1 MAKVERNANSLVRI
15 ILLTI
20 VFVVLGTFSLP
31 KTAYAHDMYFVQT
44 TIDATSYK
52 YTAVARMDKTGVTG
66 LESGHIAF
74 DYNFSDLL
82 ENNFLTVSGTD
93 YKLEEEEG
101 GVVKEPKY
109 TFGFPFTEQGETWG
123 GKDKNNATKADGD
136 QAQYVASTLPT
147 QLNDFLDYV
156 YEGERPSSMDAH
168 VKRMEEVTSA
178 ISTVANGGS
187 ATINGY
193 KLTQGKLKP
202 YKDGYDKTY
211 GTRNQDWVTV
221 TTPDG
226 EYQIDFVYAVPKG
239 YKKVGSW
246 NNSHLKRDYKYD
258 NDAEFMTWN
267 MLIYQ
272 AHYFYFAASVST
284 SNSHEIGEPGYL
296 EQKIVEILESVLNGL
311 NGLLGLYSMEE
322 LLYNEGV
329 RDSNA
334 WHYGA
339 FPKYIDNTITKFH
352 LVFQAIAWSLL
363 IAALYKLLI
372 MRNLSSMN
380 PAMRV
385 SLKNGVLDLCITAL
399 LLAFIFPLINF
410 LLLVNYRLV
419 DIFASMGISLDNLAG
434 LNSYNGLLSGILL
447 QFYYFFIE
455 LWLNLTYIIRSSL
468 LAILTATSPL
478 FVAAIAFGTKY
489 KMLFGTFMKELS
501 ANIFLQSVQAF
512 AITFLLL
519 TSSQSRGIELAVMMF
534 GLIVITELFRALVFG
549 QSGGMATKV
558 GASALS
564 AGVKGVGG
572 MAKGYTKAKRNDE
585 RKNKDGE
592 KSRESDAHLSTNSES
607 SGNDTISDSGG
618 FDFNRIK
625 NPYAR
630 NAAKAGTGA
639 LGVAGAGGASL
650 AAGGYALAFG
660 AIDPSAVGDA
670 AEAVGMIGHA
680 GKKQVA
686 NVAGGLSG
694 LGKTAWDDGKAALT
708 DIGLIGGSGSDSGMS
723 AGDSDYVAPVQNPH
737 FDPST
742 ITSSPNVEGVD
753 LAMAGG
759 TVGPNTPVS
768 STPNVQGGQN
778 LNLGATAMPA
788 TVGQKGSPAASNI
801 QGGNISDFGKMP
813 STTATTPSDVIGSPK
828 STKFS
833 STTIADPSQAEQ
845 DKTTVNVG
853 DGSSGYSEG
862 IASGSKYSTGGQTG
876 DGTLVGVDVSNVD
889 GGSTIASAP
898 ISMDGSTGGQSGG
911 TIIDDANKNSNV
923 VQEAIVKRT
932 PSKPR
937 PNATQQ
943 YENIDLDQQKMQQ
956 LGVVRM
962 NSDAGGNLH
971 ARYNPQ
977 NLSTENRDK
986 LDMMASAYE
995 NGTPDDKRA
1004 LRGAGVQ
1011 KVGVDQK
1018 TGEYTVTYNTQG
1030 RSQLG
1035 INSARSTVNGFTQEV
1050 PSGTTPKIMGDVRG
1064 VQFSENVK
1072 EGYSQRKQS
1081 REDVGRENV
1090 QND

>member
-1 MAKVERNANSLVRI
+1 MAKVERDASSLVRI
-15 ILLTI
+15 FLLTI
-20 VFVVLGTFSLP
+20 VLVVIGTFTFP

-44 TIDATSYK
+44 TVDATSYK
-52 YTAVARMDKTGVTG
+52 YTAVARMDKTGITG
-66 LESGHIAF
+66 LESGHIAY

-82 ENNFLTVSGTD
+82 KSNFPSVSGTD
-93 YKLEEEEG
+93 YKLEEEDG
-101 GVVKEPKY
+101 GVVKTPKF
-109 TFGFPFTEQGETWG
+109 TFGFPYTEQGALWG

-156 YEGERPSSMDAH
+156 YEGKRPSSMDEH

-178 ISTVANGGS
+178 ISTVSGGGS

-202 YKDGYDKTY
+202 YKNGYDKTY

-226 EYQIDFVYAVPKG
+226 EYQIDFIYAVPKG

-258 NDAEFMTWN
+258 DDAELMTWN
-267 MLIYQ
+267 MLVYQ

-284 SNSHEIGEPGYL
+284 SNTHEIGEPGYL
-296 EQKIVEILESVLNGL
+296 EQKIVELLESVLNGL

-329 RDSNA
+329 RDSNS

-339 FPKYIDNTITKFH
+339 FPKYIDGYITKFH

-372 MRNLSSMN
+372 MRNLSAMN

-385 SLKNGVLDLCITAL
+385 SLKNGVLDLCITAF
-399 LLAFIFPLINF
+399 LLAIIFPLINF

-419 DIFASMGISLDNLAG
+419 DIFASMGLSLDNLAG

-455 LWLNLTYIIRSSL
+455 LWLNFTYIIRSTL
-468 LAILTATSPL
+468 LAVLTASSPL
-478 FVAAIAFGTKY
+478 FIAAIAFGAKY
-489 KMLFGTFMKELS
+489 KQLFGTFMKELTG
-501 ANIFLQSVQAF
+501 NIFLQSVQAF

-519 TSSQSRGIELAVMMF
+519 TSSQSRGIELAIMMF
-534 GLIVITELFRALVFG
+534 GLIVITEFFRSLVFG

-564 AGVKGVGG
+564 SGVKGVGG
-572 MAKGYTKAKRNDE
+572 MAKGYQKGKMKD
-585 RKNKDGE
+585 KISNKDGG
-592 KSRESDAHLSTNSES
+592 KSREVDADSSSNSES
-607 SGNDTISDSGG
+607 SGNDTINDSGG

-630 NAAKAGTGA
+630 NAAKAGAGA
-639 LGVAGAGGASL
+639 LGVAGTGGAAL

-660 AIDPSAVGDA
+660 AIDPSAVGSA
-670 AEAVGMIGHA
+670 AEAVGMMGHA
-680 GKKQVA
+680 GKKQMSNIGSGVKGIGETMQSDPRFQSGS
-686 NVAGGLSG
+686 NSDGGALSG
-694 LGKTAWDDGKAALT
+694 DD
-708 DIGLIGGSGSDSGMS
+708 
-723 AGDSDYVAPVQNPH
+723 DYVAPVQNPH
-737 FDPST
+737 FNPST
-742 ITSSPNVEGVD
+742 ITSSPNIEGGD
-753 LAMAGG
+753 MAMAGNK
-759 TVGPNTPVS
+759 VGPNTPIS
-768 STPNVQGGQN
+768 STQNVQGGKD
-778 LNLGATAMPA
+778 LNLGGSGMP
-788 TVGQKGSPAASNI
+788 TIVGQKGNAVNSNI
-801 QGGNISDFGKMP
+801 QGGNIPDFGKMP
-813 STTATTPSDVIGSPK
+813 STTATIPSDVVGLPK
-828 STKFS
+828 GTNFS
-833 STTIADPSQAEQ
+833 STTIADSSQAAK
-845 DKTTVNVG
+845 DATTVNVG
-853 DGSSGYSEG
+853 DGMEG
-862 IASGSKYSTGGQTG
+862 NTGGIPSGSTYATGGKTG
-876 DGTLVGVDVSNVD
+876 DGTLVGTDVPTVD
-889 GGSTIASAP
+889 GGSTTASGPIAMA
-898 ISMDGSTGGQSGG
+898 GSNKVTGGG
-911 TIIDDANKNSNV
+911 TITDDAGKNVNMV
-923 VQEAIVKRT
+923 EQAIVDRT

-943 YENIDLDQQKMQQ
+943 YESINLDQQKMQQ
-956 LGVVRM
+956 MGVVRM

-986 LDMMASAYE
+986 LDMMASAFE
-995 NGTPDDKRA
+995 NGTPDDKRT
-1004 LRGAGVQ
+1004 LRAAGVQ

-1030 RSQLG
+1030 RNNLG

-1050 PSGTTPKIMGDVRG
+1050 PTGTTPQIMGDVSG
-1064 VQFSENVK
+1064 AQFSENVTA
-1072 EGYSQRKQS
+1072 GYNQRVQS
-1081 REDVGRENV
+1081 RNIASRESE
-1090 QND
+1090 QNA